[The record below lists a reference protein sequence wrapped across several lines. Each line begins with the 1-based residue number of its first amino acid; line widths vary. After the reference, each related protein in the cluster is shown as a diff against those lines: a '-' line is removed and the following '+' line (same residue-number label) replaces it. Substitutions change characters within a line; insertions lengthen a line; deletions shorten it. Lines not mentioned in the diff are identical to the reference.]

1 MAGETVEE
9 RMVRIEERMDRQRQ
23 DLTAV
28 VKRQDEQHIDMRA
41 VVSKLDSISLNM
53 NKLLWVAL
61 GGVGFFVLQQIGL
74 LAFIKQVM
82 GI

>member
-1 MAGETVEE
+1 MAGETMEE
-9 RMVRIEERMDRQRQ
+9 RMVRIEERMDRHRQ
-23 DLTAV
+23 DLIAV

-53 NKLLWVAL
+53 SKLLWVAF

-74 LAFIKQVM
+74 LAFVQKVL
-82 GI
+82 GL